1 LCAVA
6 IRKVMTLFV
15 ILNIGT
21 LFDTIF
27 ILLLVY
33 YGFRFFLRYFGP
45 KVVEKAADKIYRD
58 LKAQEEARRGPEPSS
73 SPGNIKVERTD
84 RKEKIFRR
92 NEGEYVDF
100 EEVKK

>member
-1 LCAVA
+1 
-6 IRKVMTLFV
+6 MTLFV

-21 LFDTIF
+21 FFDTLL

-45 KVVEKAADKIYRD
+45 RVVEKAADKIYRD
-58 LKAQEEARRGPEPSS
+58 LKAQEEAKRRPEPSS
-73 SPGNIKVERTD
+73 PGKITVERTD
-84 RKEKIFRR
+84 SREKIYRR
-92 NEGEYVDF
+92 NDGEYVDF

>member
-1 LCAVA
+1 M
-6 IRKVMTLFV
+6 ILFV

-21 LFDTIF
+21 FFDTLL

-45 KVVEKAADKIYRD
+45 RVVEKAADKIYRD
-58 LKAQEEARRGPEPSS
+58 LKAQEEARRRPESS
-73 SPGNIKVERTD
+73 SPGNITVERTD
-84 RKEKIFRR
+84 RKEKFYRR
-92 NEGEYVDF
+92 NDGEYVDF

>member
-1 LCAVA
+1 LCAVE
-6 IRKVMTLFV
+6 ILNVMILYV

-21 LFDTIF
+21 FFDTLF

-45 KVVEKAADKIYRD
+45 RVVEKAADKIYRD
-58 LKAQEEARRGPEPSS
+58 LKAQEEAKRRYEPSS
-73 SPGNIKVERTD
+73 PGQITVEKAD
-84 RKEKIFRR
+84 RREKIFRR
-92 NEGEYVDF
+92 NDGEYVDF

>member
-1 LCAVA
+1 LFAVE
-6 IRKVMTLFV
+6 ILIVMTLFV

-21 LFDTIF
+21 FFDTLF

-45 KVVEKAADKIYRD
+45 RVVEKAADKIYRD
-58 LKAQEEARRGPEPSS
+58 LKAQEEAKRRPESS
-73 SPGNIKVERTD
+73 SPGQITVERTE
-84 RKEKIFRR
+84 RREKIFRR
-92 NEGEYVDF
+92 NDGEYVDF

>member
-1 LCAVA
+1 MCPVEILKIMA
-6 IRKVMTLFV
+6 LFV

-21 LFDTIF
+21 FFDTLF

-45 KVVEKAADKIYRD
+45 RVVEKAADKIYQD
-58 LKAQEEARRGPEPSS
+58 LKAQEEAKRRPASS
-73 SPGNIKVERTD
+73 SPGQITVERTNN
-84 RKEKIFRR
+84 REKIFRR
-92 NEGEYVDF
+92 NDGEYVDF

>member
-1 LCAVA
+1 
-6 IRKVMTLFV
+6 MTLFV

-21 LFDTIF
+21 FFDTLF

-45 KVVEKAADKIYRD
+45 RVVEKAADKIYQD
-58 LKAQEEARRGPEPSS
+58 MKAQEEAKRRTASS
-73 SPGNIKVERTD
+73 SPGQITVERTD
-84 RKEKIFRR
+84 RREKMFRR
-92 NEGEYVDF
+92 NDGEYVDF

>member
-1 LCAVA
+1 
-6 IRKVMTLFV
+6 MPLFI
-15 ILNIGT
+15 ILNIVT
-21 LFDTIF
+21 FFDTLF

-45 KVVEKAADKIYRD
+45 RVVEKAADKIYRD
-58 LKAQEEARRGPEPSS
+58 LKAQEEARRRPESS
-73 SPGNIKVERTD
+73 SPGSVKVERTD

-92 NEGEYVDF
+92 NDGEYVDF